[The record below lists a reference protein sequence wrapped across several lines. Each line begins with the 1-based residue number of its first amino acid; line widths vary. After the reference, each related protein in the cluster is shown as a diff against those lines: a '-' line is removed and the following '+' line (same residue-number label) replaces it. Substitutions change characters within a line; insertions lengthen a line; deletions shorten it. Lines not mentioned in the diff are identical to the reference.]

1 MVFDVFSIQSFIFA
15 VLYNEMEPAVWKN
28 IWNLMVLLVFGSPT
42 FIFAALYQKNIKF
55 KAWLQ
60 TGGGLKHFPLQ
71 VLYEKPRLQTG
82 AVLKHFPL
90 QILYEKAT
98 LQTGAALKHFPLQ
111 IRYEKAWL
119 EIGAA
124 LKYVQITRHLA
135 EGLIGAR
142 SWSGAIPP
150 PLGVAAVA
158 EWGPT
163 PGLAWLSLE
172 NQ

>member
-1 MVFDVFSIQSFIFA
+1 MVFDVVSIQIATFA
-15 VLYNEMEPAVWKN
+15 VLYNENESAVLKN
-28 IWNLMVLLVFGSPT
+28 IWNLMVLLIFGFPT

-111 IRYEKAWL
+111 ILYEKARL
-119 EIGAA
+119 QTGAV
-124 LKYVQITRHLA
+124 LKNFPI
-135 EGLIGAR
+135 
-142 SWSGAIPP
+142 
-150 PLGVAAVA
+150 
-158 EWGPT
+158 
-163 PGLAWLSLE
+163 
-172 NQ
+172 